1 MTAIFAILQY
11 VNYEVATSFPQ
22 AGTLGLALV
31 ALLLPLSSLWAGM
44 VIDDESANLN
54 ISYLSGNNM
63 QIPDTTRPSRSK
75 ESGNTI
81 LSSTREDYV
90 SDRKGSFGE
99 IHRSTIDSK
108 VESGASPYAPGRD
121 STELDLE
128 AMGVRID
135 KSYGVQNGKGQ
146 SA

>member
-11 VNYEVATSFPQ
+11 VNYEVAASFPQ

-44 VIDDESANLN
+44 VIDDESASLD

-63 QIPDTTRPSRSK
+63 QIPDTTRSSRGK
-75 ESGNTI
+75 RSGNTMP
-81 LSSTREDYV
+81 SSTREDYM
-90 SDRKGSFGE
+90 SDRKGGFGE
-99 IHRSTIDSK
+99 IHRSAIDSK
-108 VESGASPYAPGRD
+108 VESGASLYAPGRD
-121 STELDLE
+121 STEMDLE

-135 KSYGVQNGKGQ
+135 KSYSIQSGKER